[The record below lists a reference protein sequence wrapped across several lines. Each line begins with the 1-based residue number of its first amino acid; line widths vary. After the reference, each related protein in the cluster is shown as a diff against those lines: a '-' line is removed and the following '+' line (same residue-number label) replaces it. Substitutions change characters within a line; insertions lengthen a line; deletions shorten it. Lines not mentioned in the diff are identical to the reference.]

1 MLISASQSVQS
12 VLSADVASSAIV
24 LEHVNKSYGKGTL
37 TQQVLFD
44 VSVTLPYGEMA
55 LIVGPS
61 GCGKTTLISLIAGIL
76 NHDSG
81 HLNVLGTTLDH
92 LNDTQKTQLRKWDV
106 GFIFQQY
113 NLIPTLNVVEN
124 VAVPLLVQGKPRK
137 EALQQAKEA
146 LAQVELE
153 AYASGHPKDLSGG
166 QQQRVAI
173 ARAIVHHPRLIICD
187 EPTAA
192 LDGRTGKLVMDIL
205 KQVASHPERLVIVVT
220 HDPRIYHYGDRI
232 IEMEDG
238 KIARVTQGPF
248 APMPHAIRPVPL
260 NPVAT

>member
-1 MLISASQSVQS
+1 MMTNLLTNHLPPSGS
-12 VLSADVASSAIV
+12 LDVSPPKVAIA
-24 LEHVNKSYGKGTL
+24 LQNVNKSYGKGAL
-37 TQQVLFD
+37 KQQVLFD
-44 VSVTLPYGEMA
+44 VSLTLPYGEMA

-76 NHDSG
+76 NHDDG
-81 HLNVLGTTLDH
+81 HLEIFGETLET
-92 LNDTQKTQLRKWDV
+92 LNDAQKTQLRKWDV

-113 NLIPTLNVVEN
+113 NLIPTLTVAEN
-124 VAVPLLVQGKPRK
+124 VSVPLLVQGKSRRA
-137 EALQQAKEA
+137 ALAQAKEA
-146 LAQVELE
+146 LLQVELGT
-153 AYASGHPKDLSGG
+153 YAEKYPKDLSGG

-220 HDPRIYHYGDRI
+220 HDPRIYHYGDSI
-232 IEMEDG
+232 LEMEDG
-238 KIARVTQGPF
+238 RIARITEGPF
-248 APMPHAIRPVPL
+248 IPMPHSTRPIR
-260 NPVAT
+260 ATT